1 MSISSNIRTAGPYS
15 GNGAARTFPFPFKVF
30 QPEDLLVFRR
40 NTITKKERV
49 LVYGTDYSVSLNAN
63 QNSAPGG
70 SISLTYAMPAGRELI
85 ITSGI
90 SLLQP
95 ADLTNQ
101 GGFYPTVI
109 NDALD
114 RLCIQLQQLQTDVTR
129 SVKVSLFNPAGLDDL
144 VANIDIL
151 GSRIAE
157 IELVVANLTHVIAV
171 SDNMDDVRTVRAS
184 IVNVN
189 RVGDSITNVNTVGNH
204 IARVNAVAANA
215 ENITNVAQNKAN
227 IDALAGQLPD
237 LVLNTRLRS
246 RILGGTVTDLDQNVP
261 EMKVHGN
268 ACFVFMQGVL
278 YVYRYDSGGTGA
290 PDGVTVV
297 IPAGQPVSTP
307 GRWLLQNMVY
317 RNTASGLTATTV
329 QAAIDEIVAQT
340 ANLVHNTGNETI
352 AGVKTFTEPPVV
364 PDASEPS
371 QAIAYGQIAQANAPS
386 VKTALNA
393 TGDAPVYA
401 CRAWAQFTG
410 SGSIQLLGSAN
421 VSSLVDHGLGNYS
434 MNFAEAM
441 PTNSFAVTALGGWSH
456 FASGMHCIYSGTS
469 RVQVGNAIHNAYG
482 ARDCDVVYIT
492 VFA

>member
-1 MSISSNIRTAGPYS
+1 MSISSNIRTAGTYS

-70 SISLTYAMPAGRELI
+70 SISLTYALPAGRELI

-90 SLLQP
+90 ALLQP

-129 SVKVSLFNPAGLDDL
+129 SVKVSLFNPAGLDEL

-171 SDNMDDVRTVRAS
+171 SDNIDDVRTVVAS

-278 YVYRYDSGGTGA
+278 YVYRYQADSA
-290 PDGVTVV
+290 VPADGVTVV
-297 IPAGQPVSTP
+297 IPAGQPATVP
-307 GRWLLQNMVY
+307 GRWLRQELAF
-317 RNTASGLTATTV
+317 RNTGTGLAAVTV
-329 QAAIDEIVAQT
+329 QGALAELAESAVR
-340 ANLVHNTGNETI
+340 NTGDETI

-410 SGSIQLLGSAN
+410 SGSIQILGSAN
-421 VSSLVDHGLGNYS
+421 VSSLVDHGVGSYS

-456 FASGMHCIYSGTS
+456 FTSGMHCIYSGTS